1 MIVNNL
7 KQMESIVSMNSKLS
21 WDGWD
26 VLELIP
32 LDSAAFEKN
41 GVYKNNKWNIQKRY
55 IANRNGWTMP
65 DKYKQHE

>member
-1 MIVNNL
+1 MIVNSL
-7 KQMESIVSMNSKLS
+7 KQMETIVSMNSKLS

-26 VLELIP
+26 VLELTP

-55 IANRNGWTMP
+55 IANRNGWNMP

>member
-1 MIVNNL
+1 
-7 KQMESIVSMNSKLS
+7 MNSKLS

-26 VLELIP
+26 VLELTP

-55 IANRNGWTMP
+55 VANRNGWTMP
-65 DKYKQHE
+65 DKYKQYE

>member
-26 VLELIP
+26 VLELTP

-41 GVYKNNKWNIQKRY
+41 GVYKNNK
-55 IANRNGWTMP
+55 
-65 DKYKQHE
+65 